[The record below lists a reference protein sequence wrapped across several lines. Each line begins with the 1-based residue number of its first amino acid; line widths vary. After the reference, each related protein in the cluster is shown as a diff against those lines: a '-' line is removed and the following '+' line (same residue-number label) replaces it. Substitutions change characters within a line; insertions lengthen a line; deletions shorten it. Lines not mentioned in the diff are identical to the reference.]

1 TPARSTPACAIA
13 PLPLACALRSLIT
26 APATTETYTLSL
38 HDALPIFAPNQQVV
52 RELALR
58 AQTALTFFL
67 LVWCA
72 LGTLQSRPRPEP
84 WAFLLGVL
92 SSVNKTQSTKN
103 HAQSLQRKSQQ
114 FPICY
119 QMSWHSSLSAA
130 F

>member
-1 TPARSTPACAIA
+1 MRLFCVLSLGVFFAGCVLGWMNAHGSGRW
-13 PLPLACALRSLIT
+13 LPSEWRCALPS
-26 APATTETYTLSL
+26 
-38 HDALPIFAPNQQVV
+38 FAPNKQVV